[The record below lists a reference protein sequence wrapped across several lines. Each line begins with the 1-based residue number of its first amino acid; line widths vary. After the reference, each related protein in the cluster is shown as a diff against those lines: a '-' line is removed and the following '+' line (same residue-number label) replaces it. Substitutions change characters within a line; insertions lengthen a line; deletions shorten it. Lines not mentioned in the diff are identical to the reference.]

1 MTGLIDPRI
10 ASAVARRISG
20 EPRTRDP
27 EQIDAA
33 QRLARDLESAIARS
47 ETLVAEVSGIAPPPP
62 VKWAI
67 VGRGDWAEANIA
79 GMSGLISPIADK
91 LGARLD
97 RLPAPVRLFQRGVI
111 SAEVGVMLG
120 YVSRRV
126 LGQYDVLVPESDFD
140 ELPRWKQRRH
150 PTGGAS
156 LYFVGVNMIETQKR
170 LKFVPE
176 DFALWVAVHELTH
189 RFQFEGVPWLRDR
202 FFGLIHEYIE
212 AVHLDAK
219 SFARRLASAAR
230 RLATRTVPGE
240 ERNAVYLLASEEQRE
255 ILDRIQALM
264 AVVEGHGN
272 FVMDTAGESAI
283 PTFARMRKA
292 FDRRK
297 EQTNLL
303 QRVINHAIGLEMKM
317 RQYETGQRF
326 CTYVAAR
333 GGREVLEHLW
343 SSPEN
348 LPTLAELKSPER
360 WVHRVA

>member
-1 MTGLIDPRI
+1 MKGLIDPRVA
-10 ASAVARRISG
+10 ASVARRVAG
-20 EPRTRDP
+20 EPELDEERTLM
-27 EQIDAA
+27 AA
-33 QRLARDLESAIARS
+33 RLSDDLERAISRS
-47 ETLVAEVSGIAPPPP
+47 EGLVAEVSGIAPPPP
-62 VKWAI
+62 VRWAI
-67 VGRGDWAEANIA
+67 VNRGDWAEANIA
-79 GMSGLISPIADK
+79 GMSGLIAPIADK

-97 RLPAPVRLFQRGVI
+97 QMPPPVRFFQRAVI

-126 LGQYDVLVPESDFD
+126 LGQYDVLVPEHEVTD
-140 ELPRWKQRRH
+140 LPRWKRRRH

-156 LYFVGVNMIETQKR
+156 LYFVGVNLIETQKR
-170 LKFVPE
+170 LGFVPE

-189 RFQFEGVPWLRDR
+189 RFQFEGVPWLRER

-230 RLATRTVPGE
+230 RLATRSVPGE

-272 FVMDTAGESAI
+272 FVMDAVGEAAI
-283 PTFARMRKA
+283 PTFGKMRTA

-297 EQTNLL
+297 DQTNLL

-326 CTYVAAR
+326 CTYVSER

-343 SSPEN
+343 AAPEN
-348 LPTLAELKSPER
+348 LPTLAELRSPER
-360 WVHRVA
+360 WVTRVA